1 MDPSDPFVSFCII
14 FFSLVASAFFSGCEI
29 AFVSANRLKIEL
41 DYKQGIY
48 SARILDIFYKKPAHF
63 IGAMLVGNNIALVI
77 YGIEMGDVLSDALV
91 QFMHLEI
98 GGLWNLLIQ
107 TILSTILILFTAEF
121 MPKAMFSNNPNGIL
135 NGLAIPLVIFYFIL
149 WIPMFF
155 TVGLSELILRWLF
168 RVEVSLPDKT
178 FGKVDLD
185 HYIKEVIIGKDET
198 ESIDHEIQIFQ
209 NALDFSKTR
218 ARDCMVPRNEIVA
231 AEFHAD
237 IADIKKKFIE
247 TKLSKILIYKENID
261 NIIGYVHSYELFK
274 KPKAVKSILLPLF
287 VVPETSNIQDVLQ
300 KFTSTNR
307 GVALVVDEFGGTSG
321 MLTIEDVIEE
331 IVGEI
336 EDEHDNDNFTE
347 IKLNN
352 DEYLFSARLEI
363 DYLNEKY
370 KLDLP
375 AGEEYDTLAGLALYS
390 VGEIPTKKT
399 KIDLENY
406 RLTIEEVADN
416 KIEQIKV
423 SLKQDD

>member
-1 MDPSDPFVSFCII
+1 MDPSDPFVSFSII
-14 FFSLVASAFFSGCEI
+14 FFSLLASAFFSGCEI

-98 GGLWNLLIQ
+98 GGFWNLLIQ
-107 TILSTILILFTAEF
+107 TIISTVVILFTAEF
-121 MPKAMFSNNPNGIL
+121 MPKALFRNNPNGIL
-135 NGLAIPLVIFYFIL
+135 NGLAIPLVVFYFIL

-168 RVEVSLPDKT
+168 RVEVNMPEKT

-185 HYIKEVIIGKDET
+185 HYIKEVIIGKDEAET
-198 ESIDHEIQIFQ
+198 IDHEIQIFQ

-237 IADIKKKFIE
+237 IAEIKAKFID

-336 EDEHDNDNFTE
+336 EDEHDDDNFIE

-390 VGEIPTKKT
+390 LGEIPTKKT

-423 SLKQDD
+423 SFKQDD